1 MSKFSALPSTN
12 SFLLWFYRNHKK
24 LTEDTY
30 SLLLD
35 MDSFIELLLN
45 SSTKRVIVTLAP
57 CDHPLTKADTWKPPQ
72 LTAIQSRQ
80 RALQLKEEFLK
91 DSLKITDSLER
102 WPRIRI
108 QGSLLS
114 GDPQTNLASPPE
126 IKRWLIGLTLP
137 HHLKFKQFSS

>member
-45 SSTKRVIVTLAP
+45 SSTKRVIVTP
-57 CDHPLTKADTWKPPQ
+57 C
-72 LTAIQSRQ
+72 
-80 RALQLKEEFLK
+80 
-91 DSLKITDSLER
+91 SL
-102 WPRIRI
+102 
-108 QGSLLS
+108 
-114 GDPQTNLASPPE
+114 
-126 IKRWLIGLTLP
+126 
-137 HHLKFKQFSS
+137 